1 MKEINIETVKA
12 MTVFYILVTIAA
24 FTINDDINIRNLVGF
39 FSLWLIVRLVN
50 SKWFNDRVKVS
61 E

>member
-1 MKEINIETVKA
+1 MKELNKESVKA

-24 FTINDDINIRNLVGF
+24 FTINDDINTRNLVGF

>member
-12 MTVFYILVTIAA
+12 MTVCYILVTIAA
-24 FTINDDINIRNLVGF
+24 FTINDDINTRNLVGF

>member
-12 MTVFYILVTIAA
+12 MTVFYLLVTIAA
-24 FTINDDINIRNLVGF
+24 FTINYDINIRNLVGF
-39 FSLWLIVRLVN
+39 SSLWLIVRLVN
-50 SKWFNDRVKVS
+50 SKWFNKRVSVS

>member
-1 MKEINIETVKA
+1 MKEKNIETVKA

-24 FTINDDINIRNLVGF
+24 FTINDDINTRNLVGF

>member
-24 FTINDDINIRNLVGF
+24 FTINDDINTRNLVGF
-39 FSLWLIVRLVN
+39 FSLWLIARLVN